1 MVHTHTQG
9 KLEAKPMTEAIS
21 VLEQAWAIAYK
32 EIGKDGSKVAT
43 IDMITGA
50 PAGPHPAAMCG
61 GAPPAC
67 EDGCSAAVLAGLHS
81 SAHV

>member
-1 MVHTHTQG
+1 
-9 KLEAKPMTEAIS
+9 MTEAIS

-50 PAGPHPAAMCG
+50 PAAPQGHAAMCA

-67 EDGCSAAVLAGLHS
+67 EDGCSAAVLAGLHVS
-81 SAHV
+81 THV